1 MKSARGRAALD
12 SFLLKADGPG
22 TKPPDSRTDTAIMNA
37 TAAVI
42 SEYGERNLTI
52 DQVAERAGFTR
63 MTVFRRFGSR
73 EQLLH
78 ATYTNEL
85 RKVLDAVAAAA
96 DSVTNRLDR
105 AEIVVAELLSAA
117 ENNPITQR
125 LANVEPAAIVELW
138 RDSEVSG
145 HTWGVNLIAHLL
157 RDELLED
164 PLDEDEATFAGN
176 LLMRLVVSL
185 LLVPDPTLNG
195 PSAARKQFLR
205 AMVERVLPHPTSS
218 TPRSATG

>member
-1 MKSARGRAALD
+1 MKSAGTRAALD
-12 SFLLKADGPG
+12 SFLLIADGSG
-22 TKPPDSRTDTAIMNA
+22 TKPPDSRTDIAIMNA

-85 RKVLDAVAAAA
+85 RKVLDAVATAA
-96 DSVTNRLDR
+96 DSVHTRLDR

-117 ENNPITQR
+117 ETNPITQR
-125 LANVEPAAIVELW
+125 LTHVEPAAIVELW

-145 HTWGVNLIAHLL
+145 HTWGANLISHLL
-157 RDELLED
+157 RDEQLAD
-164 PLDEDEATFAGN
+164 PLDEDEAAFAGN

-185 LLVPDPTLNG
+185 LLVPDPTLSG
-195 PSAARKQFLR
+195 PPAARTQFLR
-205 AMVERVLPHPTSS
+205 AMIERVI
-218 TPRSATG
+218 PR